1 MEDAGHSAEPRW
13 LDADQQQQWYAFTY
27 LLAQLPSALEARM
40 QRDSGIAHFD
50 YVVMS
55 GLSTAPERTL
65 RMSEIAQYTGSTLSR
80 LSNVVIR
87 LEKRGWV
94 RRRPDPSDGRATL
107 ATLTEDG
114 MDKVTA
120 AAPGHVDA
128 VRRLVF
134 DPLTRAQ
141 QRQLG
146 AVSRRIL
153 GALNAPCPT
162 GWPGAAPP
170 ADQDCPRSA
179 PSSPPD
185 SSPDRPAGT
194 TPPSPQK

>member
-1 MEDAGHSAEPRW
+1 MEEERRTGETHW
-13 LDADQQQQWYAFTY
+13 LDGDEQQQWYAFAYVLT
-27 LLAQLPSALEARM
+27 QLPAALESQM
-40 QRDSGIAHFD
+40 QREAGIAHFD

-55 GLSTAPERTL
+55 ALSGAPERTL
-65 RMSEIAQYTGSTLSR
+65 RMSDLAQYAGSTLSR

-107 ATLTEDG
+107 ATLTDDG
-114 MDKVTA
+114 MDKVAA

-134 DPLTRAQ
+134 DPLTRSQ

-146 AVSRRIL
+146 AASQRIL
-153 GALNAPCPT
+153 GALGAPCPT
-162 GWPGAAPP
+162 DWAPPGSTGAA
-170 ADQDCPRSA
+170 
-179 PSSPPD
+179 
-185 SSPDRPAGT
+185 DRD
-194 TPPSPQK
+194 